1 VDKFNSKVI
10 LGAMALSTD
19 GSLRT
24 AFAADGAVRV
34 PGLFDAAW
42 LDVLRQVA
50 DEILDG
56 TTDPTDRLSGAAE
69 APARSADGIWRDR
82 PDFARVLRRS
92 PLADVAAEAL
102 GSSSIALYEDL
113 FLYTEPAQ
121 EGAPWH
127 RDAPHWPLMGEQLA
141 AVWFSLEPVPLDAGA
156 LHFVAGSHHDD
167 REVVAG
173 EAMTMGRDDDAG
185 GRKILAF
192 ATEPGDAIVFHPR
205 ILHAAKGAA
214 PDRPRRTFTIRFA
227 GDDIRWRPRS
237 SYFHPWMQEAGLE
250 RGDRLD
256 HPWFPV
262 LRQLVTA
269 RFADGAV

>member
-10 LGAMALSTD
+10 LGAMASSTD

-24 AFAADGAVRV
+24 AFAADGAVLVR
-34 PGLFDAAW
+34 GLFDGVW
-42 LDVLRQVA
+42 LEVLRRVA
-50 DEILDG
+50 DEILDD
-56 TTDPTDRLSGAAE
+56 TTNPTDRLAGAAE

-82 PDFARVLRRS
+82 ADFARVLRSS
-92 PLADVAAEAL
+92 PIADVAADAL
-102 GSSSIALYEDL
+102 GSASITLYEDL

-141 AVWFSLEPVPLDAGA
+141 AVWFSLEPVPLGAGA
-156 LHFVAGSHHDD
+156 LHFLAGSHHDD

-185 GRKILAF
+185 GRRVLAF

-205 ILHAAKGAA
+205 ILHTAKGAA
-214 PDRPRRTFTIRFA
+214 ADRPRRTFTVRVA

-237 SYFHPWMQEAGLE
+237 SYFHAWMREAGLA
-250 RGDRLD
+250 RGDRLE

-262 LRQLVTA
+262 LRQLDAGRSTDDRV
-269 RFADGAV
+269 

>member
-1 VDKFNSKVI
+1 MDKFNSKVI
-10 LGAMALSTD
+10 LVGMALSIE
-19 GSLRT
+19 GSLRA
-24 AFAADGAVRV
+24 AFAADGAVLV
-34 PGLFDAAW
+34 PGLFDVAW
-42 LDVLRQVA
+42 LAVLRHVA
-50 DEILDG
+50 DEILEG
-56 TTDPTDRLSGAAE
+56 TTDPTDRLSGAAQ

-82 PDFARVLRRS
+82 ADFARVLRRS
-92 PLADVAAEAL
+92 PLTDVAAGAL
-102 GSSSIALYEDL
+102 GSSSITLYEDL
-113 FLYTEPAQ
+113 FLYTEPGQ

-156 LHFVAGSHHDD
+156 LHFVAGSHHDAP
-167 REVVAG
+167 ELVAG
-173 EAMTMGRDDDAG
+173 EAMTMGRDEAG
-185 GRKILAF
+185 DRKVLAF

-214 PDRPRRTFTIRFA
+214 PDRPRRTFTVRFA

-237 SYFHPWMQEAGLE
+237 AYFHPWMRDAGLE

-262 LRQLVTA
+262 LRQLVA
-269 RFADGAV
+269 PRIADGAV